1 MDTLGTKMEY
11 RNIHVRL
18 CPLHAAA
25 PELYQALEG
34 LVTEATEYFQTGNAN
49 ALSFTAAR
57 AALAKARGEVS
68 STSNAVPP
76 SPPPASSGLSKDKG
90 GK

>member
-25 PELYQALEG
+25 PAMAEYIRKRMESG
-34 LVTEATEYFQTGNAN
+34 DIEATALWTVINGN
-49 ALSFTAAR
+49 T
-57 AALAKARGEVS
+57 
-68 STSNAVPP
+68 
-76 SPPPASSGLSKDKG
+76 
-90 GK
+90 